1 MRSPSMAGTSILK
14 VSPWP
19 APIER
24 LHSLF
29 SCTSRSNF
37 GSSAGGSSFLLL
49 LLQPTAIKARASS
62 AAFFQRITSRI
73 PFCQIIEL
81 HLQTTDGGILR
92 QSGLGLLVSGIG
104 IVVTAELNQQ
114 IALEFFAA
122 GGKCRLDLAIQ

>member
-49 LLQPTAIKARASS
+49 LLQPT
-62 AAFFQRITSRI
+62 
-73 PFCQIIEL
+73 
-81 HLQTTDGGILR
+81 DGGILR